1 MCFRLS
7 LYVLYGSTE
16 CVCVSGCRCMVVQ
29 SVCVFQG
36 CLCMCCMVVQSVC
49 VCFRLSLYVLYGSTE
64 CVCVSGCLC
73 MCCMVVQS
81 VCVFQVVSV
90 CAVW

>member
-1 MCFRLS
+1 MCRMVVQSVCVFQVVSVCAVWYYRVCVCFRLS
-7 LYVLYGSTE
+7 LYGSTE
-16 CVCVSGCRCMVVQ
+16 CVCVSG
-29 SVCVFQG
+29 
-36 CLCMCCMVVQSVC
+36 
-49 VCFRLSLYVLYGSTE
+49 LSLYVPYGSTE

-73 MCCMVVQS
+73 MCCMVVQR

>member
-1 MCFRLS
+1 MCR
-7 LYVLYGSTE
+7 
-16 CVCVSGCRCMVVQ
+16 
-29 SVCVFQG
+29 
-36 CLCMCCMVVQSVC
+36 MVVQSVC

-73 MCCMVVQS
+73 MCCMVVQR

>member
-1 MCFRLS
+1 M
-7 LYVLYGSTE
+7 YVPYGSTA
-16 CVCVSGCRCMVVQ
+16 CVCVS
-29 SVCVFQG
+29 G
-36 CLCMCCMVVQSVC
+36 CLCMCCMVVQS

-64 CVCVSGCLC
+64 CVCVSGCFC

>member
-1 MCFRLS
+1 
-7 LYVLYGSTE
+7 
-16 CVCVSGCRCMVVQ
+16 
-29 SVCVFQG
+29 
-36 CLCMCCMVVQSVC
+36 MCCMVVQSVC

-64 CVCVSGCLC
+64 CVCVSGLSLYVPYGSTECVCVSGCLCMCRMVVQRVCVCVSGCLC
-73 MCCMVVQS
+73 MCCMVVQR

>member
-1 MCFRLS
+1 MRFRLS

-16 CVCVSGCRCMVVQ
+16 CVCVSGC
-29 SVCVFQG
+29 
-36 CLCMCCMVVQSVC
+36 LCMCCMVVQRVC
-49 VCFRLSLYVLYGSTE
+49 VCFRLSMYVPYGSTE